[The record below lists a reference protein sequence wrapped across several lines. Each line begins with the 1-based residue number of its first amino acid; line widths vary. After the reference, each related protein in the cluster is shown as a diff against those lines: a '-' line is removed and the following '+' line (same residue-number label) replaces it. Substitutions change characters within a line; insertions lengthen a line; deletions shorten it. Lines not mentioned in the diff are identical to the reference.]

1 MTHQSHKKA
10 TKQTVD
16 PHKKAAEQTSRTGT
30 ATVILRTL
38 LLVFL
43 LAAVVA
49 LVVHEVRNGAALAS
63 GTPSGTPSTPSA
75 TVPATD
81 DTRVPDNGVVVY
93 DFRNT
98 QRCAS
103 CITIENWTSGTLKEE
118 FAPQLADG
126 TLIWRPLDV
135 QQPENVHFVQDYQLT
150 SISVVLV
157 RYTNGKPGRW
167 ENLQNVWQ
175 LLGDQKAFHDYITS
189 STRSFLDS
197 KE

>member
-1 MTHQSHKKA
+1 MTHHTHKKVA
-10 TKQTVD
+10 K
-16 PHKKAAEQTSRTGT
+16 QTSRTGT
-30 ATVILRTL
+30 ATVVLRTL

-49 LVVHEVRNGAALAS
+49 LVVHEVRNRAALA
-63 GTPSGTPSTPSA
+63 SGTPSTPSA

-93 DFRNT
+93 GFRNT

-118 FAPQLADG
+118 FAPQLAEG